1 MKLLVDTHLLLWAA
15 SRPSRLS
22 AAARALLGDA
32 SHQPCFSAACL
43 WEIVIKGALGR
54 SDFVV
59 DASRLRRGLIDNGY
73 LELPIEGPH
82 TLAVASLP
90 DIHRDP
96 FDRIQIAQAR
106 TEGMLFVTSDAM
118 LAGYGDPVRV
128 V

>member
-1 MKLLVDTHLLLWAA
+1 MKLLVDA
-15 SRPSRLS
+15 S
-22 AAARALLGDA
+22 G
-32 SHQPCFSAACL
+32 
-43 WEIVIKGALGR
+43 
-54 SDFVV
+54 
-59 DASRLRRGLIDNGY
+59 LRRGLIDNGY
-73 LELPIEGPH
+73 LELPIEGRH
-82 TLAVASLP
+82 TLAVASFP